1 MIIALTGG
9 IATGKS
15 SLSNILK
22 EKKYKVVDADLIARD
37 LANKSTILKELSKAF
52 GKDIVDN
59 KQLNRA
65 YLREIVFNDE
75 KKLNILNNIMHPEI
89 IKKIKEEIEE
99 NKNKKILF
107 LDIPLLF
114 ETKLEYLANKILLV
128 TCDEEIQINRLMK
141 RDNINLDLA
150 LNMINK
156 QMALKEKENLSDYI
170 IYNNSTLEEL
180 EDKIDIFLEE
190 FCLSL

>member
-75 KKLNILNNIMHPEI
+75 KKLNVLNDIMHPKI

>member
-180 EDKIDIFLEE
+180 EDKIDIFLEK